1 MLRAALRDLAWRR
14 RRYLIST
21 IGCGLVFAM
30 SLLMTGLG
38 DAFPVELDHVVDH
51 LGASKGFLVPD
62 GVSGPFTGFTP
73 FDSSA
78 LPEGTEPFL
87 QSPQTADPAHP
98 VAVVLMGVPLGGRSE
113 PEVASGRQ
121 LQSADEVLVAD
132 SAPFATGST
141 VAVGGTDLR
150 VVGRVDRLTMT
161 GGIPG
166 MVMGIDGMRGVMFG
180 GRPLATAAVIHR
192 ADVSPP
198 AGLSVVTAERAR
210 EDGLRVLASAKQS
223 IDFVKVLL
231 WAVAA
236 LIIGSVVFLSAV
248 ERTRDFAVFK
258 AIGTSTSAMAGGL
271 LLQAVLL
278 SVLASLVGIGLA
290 LVLAPT
296 FPMPVEISWRALL
309 ALPLLAVVVGALASL
324 FGLRRAVRV
333 EPALAFG
340 GAV

>member
-1 MLRAALRDLAWRR
+1 MLRAAFRDLAWRR

-21 IGCGLVFAM
+21 VGCGLVFAM

-38 DAFPVELDHVVDH
+38 DAFPVELDRTIAHV
-51 LGASKGFLVPD
+51 GGERGFLVPD

-73 FDSSA
+73 FDASS
-78 LPEGTEPFL
+78 LPDGTQPLL
-87 QSPQTADPAHP
+87 QSPQTVNPAEP
-98 VAVVLMGVPLGGRSE
+98 VSAVLLGVPPGGPSE
-113 PEVASGRQ
+113 PRVVSGRQ
-121 LQSADEVLVAD
+121 LRGPQEVLVAD

-141 VAVGGTDLR
+141 VTAGGNDYR
-150 VVGRVDRLTMT
+150 VVGRVERLTLT

-166 MVMGIDGMRGVMFG
+166 VVMDIEDLRQVLFQ
-180 GRPLATAAVIHR
+180 GRPLATAAVVTAAGVTR
-192 ADVSPP
+192 PD
-198 AGLSVVTAERAR
+198 GLSFVSAEQAR
-210 EDGLRVLASAKQS
+210 EDGLRVLESAKQS

-258 AIGTSTSAMAGGL
+258 AIGTSTSSMAAGL

-278 SVLASLVGIGLA
+278 SVAASLVGIVLA
-290 LVLAPT
+290 LLLAPA
-296 FPMPVEISWRALL
+296 FPMPVDISWRAMVL
-309 ALPLLAVVVGALASL
+309 LPLLAVGVGALASL